1 MEWVVPFVIVVGSIC
16 VTLCCLTA
24 AYRVSK
30 EEAFK
35 KMVRRWIDTGK
46 VVRASHLAQKPAP
59 PLPEFLR
66 DASDEDAISM
76 HGLTPREE
84 LVIEE
89 QKKSGG
95 MWLASR
101 ARLLMDR
108 KGDIEQRVRLRVE
121 RARSVNMETLKARI
135 SSPREGDF
143 GASPGLSENST
154 LDDPSTSPVTDASPL
169 IDSPCNPQAKR
180 MFGSPGSGFR
190 VRPSIATPPNRSRPD
205 SGYRSRVTPPS
216 RPGSGYRS
224 RPTPPSRPGSA
235 AKYIAEHIAD
245 DDNEGDVL
253 AIVEDDGGGAIGAA
267 AAAQVDYMAARPG
280 SAKQV
285 TPPSRKAPVLEKRP
299 KSAFAK
305 SAERAAPVLD
315 LETKVSDFDEEEL
328 VLSDD
333 EAETRN
339 RAALERA
346 RSSRSKPRI
355 RKTAFPWE
363 APDEKPSPSAWEA
376 EEKPSPVPSW
386 DDQPSADVVMS
397 PGPPVYD
404 DRSLREYYD
413 EADGDDEPLSET
425 SSVDE
430 TELAAALN
438 TPAPAVATS
447 PLKNSPSS
455 PKLQKS
461 PSRWDGMRAAPLPRA
476 APVAPPQRDAP
487 QLPPQRN
494 APILEI

>member
-1 MEWVVPFVIVVGSIC
+1 MQPPG
-16 VTLCCLTA
+16 
-24 AYRVSK
+24 
-30 EEAFK
+30 EADVWLARK
-35 KMVRRWIDTGK
+35 RLP
-46 VVRASHLAQKPAP
+46 RAPIN
-59 PLPEFLR
+59 R
-66 DASDEDAISM
+66 DAAESLATGQRLPFAGHAAVTAGQRLPLAADA
-76 HGLTPREE
+76 T
-84 LVIEE
+84 V
-89 QKKSGG
+89 
-95 MWLASR
+95 
-101 ARLLMDR
+101 
-108 KGDIEQRVRLRVE
+108 
-121 RARSVNMETLKARI
+121 KAR
-135 SSPREGDF
+135 
-143 GASPGLSENST
+143 
-154 LDDPSTSPVTDASPL
+154 
-169 IDSPCNPQAKR
+169 KR
-180 MFGSPGSGFR
+180 R
-190 VRPSIATPPNRSRPD
+190 
-205 SGYRSRVTPPS
+205 
-216 RPGSGYRS
+216 
-224 RPTPPSRPGSA
+224 
-235 AKYIAEHIAD
+235 KYIAEHIAD

-253 AIVEDDGGGAIGAA
+253 AIAEDDGGGAIGVA
-267 AAAQVDYMAARPG
+267 AAAQVDYTAARPG

-376 EEKPSPVPSW
+376 EEKPSPAPSW

-476 APVAPPQRDAP
+476 APVAPPQRMRPNCRHRGMRRSWRSRRA
-487 QLPPQRN
+487 
-494 APILEI
+494 LELRGDVWCL